1 MLIVIGQVRAADG
14 LPLEGIQ
21 MCNLYNVKTN
31 QQSIR
36 DIADVMVESIGN
48 LEPSVDVYPD
58 RAAPVVRNTGKGRE
72 LARLT
77 WGMPTP
83 PQFLKAPDT
92 PDTGV
97 TNIRNTASP
106 HWRRW
111 LGVENRC
118 IVPATAFSEYGQ
130 APEPIRK
137 RKPLHWFALD
147 ETQPLFFF
155 AGIWTPW
162 HGTRGSMK
170 TPRTGTHEIF
180 AFLTCEP
187 NGEVRAVHPKAM
199 PVILTRKEEIEIW
212 MTADWGRAR
221 DLQRPMADGAL
232 QIVTAQPP
240 PR

>member
-1 MLIVIGQVRAADG
+1 M
-14 LPLEGIQ
+14 

-31 QQSIR
+31 QQAIR

-48 LEPSVDVYPD
+48 LEPSIDVYPD

-83 PQFLKAPDT
+83 PQFLKATDA

-130 APEPIRK
+130 ASDPVTK

-170 TPRTGTHEIF
+170 TPRAGEHELF

-187 NGEVRAVHPKAM
+187 NAEVRPVHPKAM
-199 PVILTRKEEIEIW
+199 PVILTRKEEIEMW
-212 MTADWGRAR
+212 MTADWARAKV
-221 DLQRPMADGAL
+221 LQRPLADGVL
-232 QIVTAQPP
+232 QIVASPQ
-240 PR
+240 